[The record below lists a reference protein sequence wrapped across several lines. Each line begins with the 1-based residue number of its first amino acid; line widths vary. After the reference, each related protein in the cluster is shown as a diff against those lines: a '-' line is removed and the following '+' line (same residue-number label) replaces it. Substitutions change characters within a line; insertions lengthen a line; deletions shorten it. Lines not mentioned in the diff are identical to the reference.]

1 MEEKDRTHRLLLQP
15 LATGILGGIAAVLP
29 LALECGGAA
38 VVSSRLRNCR
48 CQGPCAPLILSGPS
62 SGKSSSWDSANLYPS
77 LFPQLD
83 KFQEAV
89 AMGVQKKEKVRK
101 EREGKTGD
109 GMGNVKV
116 KGTNFY
122 RYVLA
127 PSFLCASKLLLTTR
141 SLTVS
146 QRCEEGQGP

>member
-1 MEEKDRTHRLLLQP
+1 
-15 LATGILGGIAAVLP
+15 
-29 LALECGGAA
+29 
-38 VVSSRLRNCR
+38 
-48 CQGPCAPLILSGPS
+48 
-62 SGKSSSWDSANLYPS
+62 
-77 LFPQLD
+77 
-83 KFQEAV
+83 
-89 AMGVQKKEKVRK
+89 MGVQKKEKVRK